1 MMGQTIAE
9 HLNEGAELTKA
20 RREKLQRR
28 ATARKIGK
36 MITRCKAETKAI
48 KKLDDE
54 QKNSYKDCEGVFS
67 APCRSPSLVPNEPK
81 LV

>member
-9 HLNEGAELTKA
+9 HLNDGAELTKA

-54 QKNSYKDCEGVFS
+54 QKEFLERLQGRF
-67 APCRSPSLVPNEPK
+67 
-81 LV
+81 

>member
-1 MMGQTIAE
+1 MGQTIAE

-36 MITRCKAETKAI
+36 MITRCKAEKEF
-48 KKLDDE
+48 LE
-54 QKNSYKDCEGVFS
+54 RLRGRF
-67 APCRSPSLVPNEPK
+67 
-81 LV
+81 

>member
-1 MMGQTIAE
+1 TIAE

-28 ATARKIGK
+28 ATARQIGK

-54 QKNSYKDCEGVFS
+54 QKEFLERLRGRF
-67 APCRSPSLVPNEPK
+67 
-81 LV
+81 